1 MNGPP
6 SYSRDHGVAAQGS
19 IVGSGE
25 MSSRVRTLEWSGT
38 PLGSIEH
45 WSPELLT
52 VVNLTLC
59 SPAPTR
65 LLWGPEFIL
74 IYNDAYR
81 EFAGSRHP
89 EALGQP
95 AAQVW
100 SEAWHVV
107 GPQIEAV
114 FTTGITSY
122 YEKLPVP
129 IAKLEQV
136 QDAYLTYS
144 YSPVYEHGH
153 IVGVFGSLQDV
164 TAEVLTAARLVESEA
179 RASRILQCIGDAVI
193 VTDAETRVT
202 RMNPV
207 AETLTG
213 WFAEEAKGRLL
224 ADVFDIV
231 SEETRLLV
239 ESPADKVKRL
249 GSIVG
254 LANHTVL
261 KSRSGSETPIDDS
274 GAPIRNE
281 DGNLTGIVLVFRD
294 ISERRAAERE
304 RERLRRKLDR
314 QYTEMRAI
322 YETSS
327 VALAMIDPVEFRYLR
342 GNPKLA
348 EILGSPI
355 DQILGTPVFD
365 LANDVAGLQEALATA
380 AAGIPV
386 LGKLIEG
393 ELANSP
399 GVHRFWQ
406 VEYIPVFSDQG
417 AVEVIVASSIEITA
431 QRRAQAAL
439 IQNEKL
445 AAVGRLAASIAHEI
459 NNPLEAVTNC
469 LYLAGNVQQ
478 LPRRPGTYSTRRSGS

>member
-6 SYSRDHGVAAQGS
+6 SYSGDHRTGTQGS

-25 MSSRVRTLEWSGT
+25 MSTRVRTHEWSGT
-38 PLGSIEH
+38 PLGSIED

-89 EALGQP
+89 AALGQP

-129 IAKLEQV
+129 IAKLEAL
-136 QDAYLTYS
+136 QDSYLTYS

-153 IVGVFGSLQDV
+153 IVGVFGPLRDV

-193 VTDAETRVT
+193 VTDTETRVT

-213 WFAEEAKGRLL
+213 WPAEEAKGRPL
-224 ADVFDIV
+224 AEVFNIAN
-231 SEETRLLV
+231 EETRLLV

-261 KSRSGSETPIDDS
+261 KSRSGSETPIEDS
-274 GAPIRNE
+274 GAPIRKE
-281 DGNLTGIVLVFRD
+281 DGSLTGIVLVFRD

-304 RERLRRKLDR
+304 REGLQRKLDR

-327 VALAMIDPVEFRYLR
+327 VALHDR
-342 GNPKLA
+342 
-348 EILGSPI
+348 
-355 DQILGTPVFD
+355 
-365 LANDVAGLQEALATA
+365 
-380 AAGIPV
+380 
-386 LGKLIEG
+386 
-393 ELANSP
+393 
-399 GVHRFWQ
+399 
-406 VEYIPVFSDQG
+406 
-417 AVEVIVASSIEITA
+417 SS
-431 QRRAQAAL
+431 
-439 IQNEKL
+439 
-445 AAVGRLAASIAHEI
+445 
-459 NNPLEAVTNC
+459 
-469 LYLAGNVQQ
+469 
-478 LPRRPGTYSTRRSGS
+478 